1 MGFLSWLLGHG
12 KRYRQLHAEY
22 ERVRNERDLFYQRA
36 STEHHH
42 LTAAM
47 DTIVRMERERDVLNT
62 QLAELNSSVLSLAKR
77 NLALTKFVPAKYLT
91 ENEILALEA
100 YGHVPTPSTEL
111 GSTQDGKHGRR
122 HSRSAA
128 HRKADVPPS

>member
-1 MGFLSWLLGHG
+1 MGFLSWLLGDG
-12 KRYRQLHAEY
+12 KRYRQMYAEY
-22 ERVRNERDLFYQRA
+22 DRVRNERDLFYKTACDAHRA
-36 STEHHH
+36 HTEA
-42 LTAAM
+42 L

-62 QLAELNSSVLSLAKR
+62 QLAELNSSVLALAKR

-111 GSTQDGKHGRR
+111 GSTHDGKHGRR
-122 HSRSAA
+122 HSRSVA
-128 HRKADVPPS
+128 HRKADVSTG